1 MRHGNKNVKLNRTA
15 EHRKA
20 LMMNLANALIE
31 HKRIQTTEAKA
42 KALRVYIEPLITK
55 AKNDTLHNRRLVF
68 RKLKN
73 KEAIK
78 ELFGPISDKV
88 ADRPGG
94 YTRIIKL
101 QARRSDSADLALIEL
116 VDFNELYT
124 KGDKPKTRRTRRGRR
139 KSTAANQTEQQVEN
153 TEEVTTENTEI
164 KAEEAEK
171 AEDTNLEV
179 EENTD
184 TEENTNTEEDK
195 QDSEK

>member
-1 MRHGNKNVKLNRTA
+1 MRHGNKNVKLNRTS

-31 HKRIQTTEAKA
+31 HKSIQTTEAKA

-55 AKNDTLHNRRLVF
+55 AKNDTLHNRRLAF

-124 KGDKPKTRRTRRGRR
+124 KGEKPKTRRTRRGRR

-171 AEDTNLEV
+171 AEDTNSEV

>member
-124 KGDKPKTRRTRRGRR
+124 KGEKPKTRRTRRGRR

-164 KAEEAEK
+164 KAEEAE
-171 AEDTNLEV
+171 DTNSEV

-195 QDSEK
+195 QNSEK

>member
-164 KAEEAEK
+164 KAEETEK
-171 AEDTNLEV
+171 AEDTNSEV

>member
-1 MRHGNKNVKLNRTA
+1 MRHGKKNVKLNRTA

-31 HKRIQTTEAKA
+31 HKSIQTTEAKA

-139 KSTAANQTEQQVEN
+139 KSTAANQTEQNVEN
-153 TEEVTTENTEI
+153 TEEEVKEENVEVKAEENVDTTAEDTNTETENTE
-164 KAEEAEK
+164 
-171 AEDTNLEV
+171 AEDNKE
-179 EENTD
+179 
-184 TEENTNTEEDK
+184 TEE
-195 QDSEK
+195 